1 MYKKDYILTM
11 AEQLAQFLA
20 RVLFLRETRRL
31 DVAMV
36 EIEDFAGKVFGVSLE
51 KLRTMTHEDLLT
63 FCSHDGVLQLE
74 TATSLGRLLKE
85 TGDIERLEEKP
96 ALPPCEYYTRA
107 LVLLLSAYGDGT
119 VALPLDALGTIDIL
133 IERIEGCAMPS
144 SMLALLFPFFEGT
157 TAYADAENV
166 LFEMVE
172 LGVPNAVAAG
182 MAFYDRLLLLDDDA
196 LAYGGLP
203 RAEVEEGRRTLLSR
217 SA

>member
-51 KLRTMTHEDLLT
+51 KLRTMPHDELLA
-63 FCSHDGVLQLE
+63 FCSRDGVLQLE

-107 LVLLLSAYGDGT
+107 LTLLLSAYGDGT
-119 VALPLDALGTIDIL
+119 VALPLDALDTIDIL
-133 IERIEGCAMPS
+133 IERIDGCAMPP
-144 SMLALLFPFFEGT
+144 SMPALLFPFFEGV
-157 TAYADAENV
+157 TAYADAENM

-172 LGVPNAVAAG
+172 LGVPDAVAAG

-196 LAYGGLP
+196 LVYGGLP
-203 RAEVEEGRRTLLSR
+203 RAEVEEGRSALLSR
-217 SA
+217 VA